1 MRIRPEVLALSMG
14 LFLVACY
21 AAFAGEPARY
31 APSPPKA
38 NSLAEDVHAALLLA
52 DAGVSDFCIVHSR
65 TASPSER
72 HAAKELQYFLE
83 QITGAQLPLVTDEQ
97 PVAEHEIIL
106 GDNDHL
112 RAIGVEIDFDDL
124 GMEGFQIRTMPPHL
138 VIAGGRQRGT
148 MYGVYAFLEEHLGC
162 RWYSSTVSHIPSLP
176 QLAIK
181 AIDDRQVPALE
192 YRETFFYD
200 ALDADWSAR
209 NRINGAMGKLDDQRG
224 GKTGYYPFVHSFF
237 TLIPPDEFFETH
249 PEWFSLVDGERTLVG
264 RFKRTQLCLTNEE
277 MIQQA
282 IKTVKQWIADHPE
295 SNIISISQNDGPGGW
310 CECEHCRALE
320 ESQGGVHSAPIIY
333 FVNRIAESI
342 ADEHPEIAIDT
353 LAYSYSRPAP
363 RDLKPLPNVIIRLT
377 TGACASHP
385 IADEQCDKNGDLRKA
400 IEDWFRLTDR
410 MYIWDYTVN
419 FHQYLLPFPNLHTL
433 APNIRFF
440 ANHGICGVF
449 EQGSGDA
456 VHSDMAPLKAY
467 VMAKLL
473 WNPEYDEN
481 QAVAEFL
488 DGYFGPAGEPIGR
501 YLAALEDA
509 LDDHAYMW
517 MHMSPFERNTLP
529 IYLSPE
535 VLAVA
540 SSAFDEAEQATADD
554 PELLNRVK
562 VARLSLDYVQLE
574 FAARVSALGAYG
586 PHAEALDDWYRE
598 AMKSFFTT
606 AKGAGIDYMRETG
619 RPSSSMEEYRA
630 ILESS
635 RSTSAAQ
642 DKLRND

>member
-1 MRIRPEVLALSMG
+1 MYRFTWLVTKVVLLANLVLATEYAIAG
-14 LFLVACY
+14 LQPD
-21 AAFAGEPARY
+21 GMPRG
-31 APSPPKA
+31 K
-38 NSLAEDVHAALLLA
+38 SLAGDEPPALVIA
-52 DAGVSDFCIVHSR
+52 DGGVSEYQIVVSES
-65 TASPSER
+65 ASPSEL
-72 HAAKELQYFLE
+72 HAANELQMFLE
-83 QITGAQLPLVTDEQ
+83 QITGARLPIVSDDKSIG
-97 PVAEHEIIL
+97 AHEIIL
-106 GDNDHL
+106 GENAHQREVAPSIALDT
-112 RAIGVEIDFDDL
+112 L
-124 GMEGFQIRTMPPHL
+124 GNEGFVIRTAPPHL
-138 VIAGGRQRGT
+138 VIAGGRPRGT

-162 RWYSSTVSHIPSLP
+162 RWFTSTVSHIPN
-176 QLAIK
+176 LARLSIK

-224 GKTGYYPFVHSFF
+224 GKTAYYPFVHSFF

-282 IKTVKQWIADHPE
+282 IKTVKQWIAEHPE
-295 SNIISISQNDGPGGW
+295 ANIISISQNDGPGGW
-310 CECEHCRALE
+310 CECEKCRAME
-320 ESQGGVHSAPIIY
+320 ESQGGAHSAPIIY

-385 IADEQCDKNGDLRKA
+385 IADEQCDRNADLRKA

-440 ANHGICGVF
+440 ANHGVRGVF

-456 VHSDMAPLKAY
+456 AHSDMAPLKAY

-473 WNPEYDEN
+473 WNPDYDEK
-481 QAVAEFL
+481 QAIAEFL
-488 DGYFGPAGEPIGR
+488 NGYFGPSGEPIGR
-501 YLAALEDA
+501 YLAAMEDA

-517 MHMSPFERNTLP
+517 THVSPFERDTLP
-529 IYLSPE
+529 LYLSPE
-535 VLAVA
+535 VLATA
-540 SSAFDEAEQATADD
+540 SAAFDEAEQLTAGD
-554 PELLNRVK
+554 PELLRRVQ
-562 VARLSLDYVQLE
+562 VARLSLDYVELE
-574 FAARVSALGAYG
+574 FAARVTSLAAHGAN
-586 PHAEALDDWYRE
+586 AEALNTWYRDVMN
-598 AMKSFFTT
+598 AFFMS
-606 AKGAGIDYMRETG
+606 AKDLGIDYMRETG
-619 RPSSSMEEYRA
+619 RPNSSMEEYRA

-635 RSTSAAQ
+635 RSKDTAQ

>member
-1 MRIRPEVLALSMG
+1 MDKSRLTVVLALMVG
-14 LFLVACY
+14 FVLTVDLAHGDVQPTVAPQ
-21 AAFAGEPARY
+21 GR
-31 APSPPKA
+31 
-38 NSLAEDVHAALLLA
+38 SLAGDQPPVLILA
-52 DAGVSDFCIVHSR
+52 DGGVSEYQIVLAQS
-65 TASPSER
+65 ASSSER
-72 HAAKELQYFLE
+72 HAAEELQLFLE
-83 QITGAQLPLVTDEQ
+83 QITGARLPIVSDDQ
-97 PVAEHEIIL
+97 PLSTHGIIL
-106 GDNDHL
+106 GDSAHL
-112 RAIGVEIDFDDL
+112 HATDPTIDIDAL
-124 GMEGFQIRTMPPHL
+124 GNEGFIIRTAPPRL
-138 VIAGGRQRGT
+138 IIAGGRQRGT

-162 RWYSSTVSHIPSLP
+162 RWYTSTVSHIPEIRR
-176 QLAIK
+176 LAI
-181 AIDDRQVPALE
+181 ADIDDRQVPALE

-209 NRINGAMGKLDDQRG
+209 NRINGAMGKLDDERG
-224 GKTGYYPFVHSFF
+224 GKIAYYPFVHSFF

-264 RFKRTQLCLTNEE
+264 RYKRTQLCLTNED

-282 IKTVKQWIADHPE
+282 IKTVAQWIEEHPE
-295 SNIISISQNDGPGGW
+295 ANIISISQNDGPGGW
-310 CECEHCRALE
+310 CECENCLALE

-342 ADEHPEIAIDT
+342 ANEHPEIAIDT

-385 IADEQCDKNGDLRKA
+385 IADEQCDRNADLRKA

-440 ANHGICGVF
+440 ANHGVRGVF

-456 VHSDMAPLKAY
+456 VHSDMATLKAY
-467 VMAKLL
+467 LMAKLL
-473 WNPEYDEN
+473 WNPDYDEK
-481 QAVAEFL
+481 QAIAEFL

-501 YLAALEDA
+501 YLAAMEDA

-517 MHMSPFERNTLP
+517 SHMSPFERDTLP
-529 IYLSPE
+529 LYLSPE
-535 VLAVA
+535 VLATA
-540 SSAFDEAEQATADD
+540 SAAFDEAEQLTSDD
-554 PELLNRVK
+554 PELLHRVQ

-574 FAARVSALGAYG
+574 FAARVSSLAAHG
-586 PHAEALDDWYRE
+586 PHAVALNTWYRDVMNE
-598 AMKSFFTT
+598 FFTT
-606 AKGAGIDYMRETG
+606 AKDLGIDYMREIG
-619 RPSSSMEEYRA
+619 RPNSSMEEYRA

-635 RSTSAAQ
+635 ASTVNVQ
-642 DKLRND
+642 DNLRND

>member
-1 MRIRPEVLALSMG
+1 MYRFLWLVTSVVLLANVALAAEHK
-14 LFLVACY
+14 VADLQPD
-21 AAFAGEPARY
+21 GKPRG
-31 APSPPKA
+31 K
-38 NSLAEDVHAALLLA
+38 SLAGDEPPALVIADGGVSEYQIVVSESASSSEQHAA
-52 DAGVSDFCIVHSR
+52 I
-65 TASPSER
+65 
-72 HAAKELQYFLE
+72 ELQMFLE
-83 QITGAQLPLVTDEQ
+83 QITGARLPIVSDDQ
-97 PVAEHEIIL
+97 PIGKCEIIL
-106 GDNDHL
+106 GENAHQRDVDPSI
-112 RAIGVEIDFDDL
+112 AFDGL
-124 GMEGFQIRTMPPHL
+124 GNEGFVVRTAPPHL

-162 RWYSSTVSHIPSLP
+162 RWFTSTVSHIPEIP
-176 QLAIK
+176 RLAIK
-181 AIDDRQVPALE
+181 SIDEHQVPALE

-224 GKTGYYPFVHSFF
+224 GKTAYYPFVHSFF
-237 TLIPPDEFFETH
+237 TLIPPDEYFETH
-249 PEWFSLVDGERTLVG
+249 PEWFSLVDGERTLIG

-282 IKTVKQWIADHPE
+282 IKTVKEWIAEHPE
-295 SNIISISQNDGPGGW
+295 ANIISISQNDGPGGW

-440 ANHGICGVF
+440 ANHGVRGVF

-456 VHSDMAPLKAY
+456 AHSDMAPLKAY

-473 WNPEYDEN
+473 WNPDYDEK

-488 DGYFGPAGEPIGR
+488 HGYFGPAAESIGR
-501 YLAALEDA
+501 YLAALEDS

-535 VLAVA
+535 VVAVA
-540 SSAFDEAEQATADD
+540 SAAFDEAERLTAGD
-554 PELLNRVK
+554 PELLQRVK

-574 FAARVSALGAYG
+574 FAARVSALGAHG
-586 PHAEALDDWYRE
+586 AHAEALNNWY
-598 AMKSFFTT
+598 ADTMDSFFTT
-606 AKGAGIDYMRETG
+606 AEEAGIDYMRETG
-619 RPSSSMEEYRA
+619 RPNSSMEEYRA